1 MATRETAVVG
11 RHGDGGR
18 NVARAERLASAVGG
32 GLLALAGMRRGGVG
46 GALLGLAGAALVH
59 RGATG
64 HCAVY
69 EQLGVNTAEEGPRGV
84 DALPVARHTDGVRAE
99 SSVTIARPAEELYAA
114 WRDFSIHP
122 RFMERVERVTVR
134 PDGRMRWTVS
144 GPMGRTLEWDA
155 VVTDEREGEYVAW
168 ATAEGAD
175 LPSRGAA
182 WFTPVGHGT
191 TTEVRLVMEFDPPL
205 GMVGQAIAGV
215 FAAVPEEMVRR
226 SLLRFRDLA
235 EAGAL
240 PATAWSAAALAGVD
254 V

>member
-1 MATRETAVVG
+1 MATGETAVVG
-11 RHGDGGR
+11 RRGGGGR
-18 NVARAERLASAVGG
+18 NVAQAERLASAVGG
-32 GLLALAGMRRGGVG
+32 GLLALAGARRGGVG
-46 GALLGLAGAALVH
+46 GALLGLAGAALLH

-69 EQLGVNTAEEGPRGV
+69 DGLGVNTAEAEARVGGT
-84 DALPVARHTDGVRAE
+84 LPAARHTDGVRAE
-99 SSVTIARPAEELYAA
+99 SSVTVARPAEELYAA
-114 WRDFSIHP
+114 WRDFSTHP
-122 RFMERVERVTVR
+122 RFMERVERVVVR

-144 GPMGRTLEWDA
+144 APMGRTLEWDA
-155 VVTDEREGEYVAW
+155 VVVDEREGEYVAW
-168 ATAEGAD
+168 ATEEGAD

-205 GMVGQAIAGV
+205 GMVGQAIASV

-226 SLLRFRDLA
+226 SLLAFRDLA

-240 PATAWSAAALAGVD
+240 QAPGWSAAELAGVRD
-254 V
+254 